1 MAASAICRQLSAGF
15 EGKLIGG
22 PLRHFQ
28 QAIFRPDSTVVEPKI
43 HVTTNTARSDRAL
56 RTWLIATAISVVVT
70 LVVGGATRLTESG
83 LSITEWKPVSGVLPP
98 ITSDAWDSAYRQ
110 YQQIPEAQT
119 VHAGI
124 TLSQFKALYWW
135 EWAHRIAG
143 RLVGLVVLI
152 PFLWFWRRGLIPRH
166 LFGRLLSLPLLVGAQ
181 GALGWYMVSSGLA
194 ERTSV
199 SPYRLVA
206 HLSLALLIF
215 AIAVWTVAEL
225 RESGGREPAPT
236 SVRRTINVF
245 IAVVVVTIMS
255 GGFVAGLDAG
265 RIFNEFPLMGGRVV
279 PAGYNSG
286 TGIRNW
292 FENPIAAQFNHRLLA
307 VLLALSVWIAWLVA
321 ERRWPDHARRSMR
334 LAAITALVQASL
346 GVTTVLSGAP
356 VLVAMAHQL
365 GAVALLTVFLVAA
378 QDTRSR
384 QIAQYDQHQ
393 HTE

>member
-1 MAASAICRQLSAGF
+1 M
-15 EGKLIGG
+15 
-22 PLRHFQ
+22 
-28 QAIFRPDSTVVEPKI
+28 
-43 HVTTNTARSDRAL
+43 DRAV
-56 RTWLIATAISVVVT
+56 RKWLIATAVSVVVT

-83 LSITEWKPVSGVLPP
+83 LSITEWKPVTGVLPP
-98 ITSDAWDSAYRQ
+98 MTAEAWDSAYQQ

-152 PFLWFWRRGLIPRH
+152 PFLWFWRRGVIPRH
-166 LFGRLLSLPLLVGAQ
+166 LFPRLLSLPLLVGAQ

-225 RESGGREPAPT
+225 RESGMRTSTPI
-236 SVRRTINVF
+236 SVRRTVYAF
-245 IAVVVVTIMS
+245 IVAVVVTIMS

-265 RIFNEFPLMGGRVV
+265 RIFNEFPLMGGQVI
-279 PAGYNSG
+279 PAGYGSG

-292 FENPIAAQFNHRLLA
+292 FENPIAAQFNHRWLA
-307 VLLALSVWIAWLVA
+307 ILLALSIWITWVIA
-321 ERRWPDHARRSMR
+321 ERRWPSSLRHWMR
-334 LAAITALVQASL
+334 LAAAVALVQATL
-346 GVTTVLSGAP
+346 GVTTLLLGAP
-356 VLVAMAHQL
+356 ILVAMLHQL
-365 GAVALLTVFLVAA
+365 GAVALLTVFLNAGA
-378 QDTRSR
+378 RMAR
-384 QIAQYDQHQ
+384 PIH
-393 HTE
+393 